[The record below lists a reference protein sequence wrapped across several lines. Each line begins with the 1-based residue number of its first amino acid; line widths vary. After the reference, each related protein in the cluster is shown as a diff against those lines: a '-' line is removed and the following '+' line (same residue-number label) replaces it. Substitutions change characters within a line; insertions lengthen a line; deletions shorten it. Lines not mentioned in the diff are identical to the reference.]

1 MNHRRLCHQFIV
13 KFKEVVVTDRHLGVV
28 MEYVSGG
35 RVGTF
40 PPHVIILQVS
50 KHIQLM
56 TAGVVLV
63 M

>member
-1 MNHRRLCHQFIV
+1 
-13 KFKEVVVTDRHLGVV
+13 VTDRHLGVV